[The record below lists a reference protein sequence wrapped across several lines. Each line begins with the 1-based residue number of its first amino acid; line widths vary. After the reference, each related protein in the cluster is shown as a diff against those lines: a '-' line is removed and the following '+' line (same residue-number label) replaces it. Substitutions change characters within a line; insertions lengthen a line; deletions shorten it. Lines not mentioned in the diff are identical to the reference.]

1 MPQGMG
7 GPAQSRIF
15 LGVLFALIGVGL
27 QAMGFVISFL
37 PASGSVRTMNEFVP
51 LLDVQTVMHTSGIAL
66 GGFGLFLLF
75 CSAAQAR
82 APAAALPLG
91 GTIVR
96 PRP

>member
-37 PASGSVRTMNEFVP
+37 PASGSVRTINEFV
-51 LLDVQTVMHTSGIAL
+51 
-66 GGFGLFLLF
+66 
-75 CSAAQAR
+75 AR
-82 APAAALPLG
+82 MKSKP
-91 GTIVR
+91 
-96 PRP
+96 